1 MVFLEAVQKLCDD
14 VEHGIKKHPSA
25 AEEAAGKGQFLDE
38 IGKKHTSGTKAR
50 VDIDD
55 LMPGIYPWPTPR
67 ASFSATFK
75 AQLLLDSFRRGFSRA
90 LSKRPWK

>member
-1 MVFLEAVQKLCDD
+1 MVFSEAVQKLCDD

-38 IGKKHTSGTKAR
+38 IGKKHTSGAKAR

-67 ASFSATFK
+67 ASF
-75 AQLLLDSFRRGFSRA
+75 FRN
-90 LSKRPWK
+90 L